1 MGDTTPGTAAAAAAA
16 AQSAASE
23 SAKAAASNAV
33 DAGASGDSGKD
44 AEDADGKS
52 SYTPPAS
59 QEDLDRIIE
68 ARLARERSKFSGYD
82 ELKAK
87 ASKYDE
93 LEDAKKTDEQ
103 RSAERIARL
112 ESELAAQKLDG
123 ARTRIAAE
131 HHLDP
136 DLLAGSSEDELT
148 AHATKLA
155 EAIAEAAKAVAPTN
169 TAPRIPGE
177 GRGVGST
184 PSGDWIRDAL
194 SAR

>member
-1 MGDTTPGTAAAAAAA
+1 
-16 AQSAASE
+16 
-23 SAKAAASNAV
+23 
-33 DAGASGDSGKD
+33 
-44 AEDADGKS
+44 
-52 SYTPPAS
+52 
-59 QEDLDRIIE
+59 LDRIIE
-68 ARLARERSKFSGYD
+68 ARLARERSKFAGYD

-136 DLLAGSSEDELT
+136 DLLAGTSEDELA

-155 EAIAEAAKAVAPTN
+155 EAITEATKAAAPTN
-169 TAPRIPGE
+169 TAPRVPGE
-177 GRGVGST
+177 GRGNGST

-194 SAR
+194 STR